1 MKTTM
6 QTTMMAMVVMG
17 ALATGGVAAAKGG
30 ALDGKSFAT
39 LLGDKGKPGSEGE
52 VITFKDGKFH
62 SKACDGFGFGDGA
75 YTAKTSGGV
84 TTFEADTQSA
94 KEGKMHWR
102 GTVSGDRVEGTY
114 VWTKAGQPPVEG
126 WFKTK

>member
-1 MKTTM
+1 MK
-6 QTTMMAMVVMG
+6 TTMMAMVMAG

-39 LLGDKGKPGSEGE
+39 LLGDKGKAGTEGE
-52 VITFKDGKFH
+52 VLTFKDGKFH

-75 YTAKTSGGV
+75 YTASSAAGV
-84 TTFEADTQSA
+84 TTFDADTASA
-94 KEGKMHWR
+94 KEGKMHWH
-102 GTVSGDRVEGTY
+102 GTVRGDRVEGTY
-114 VWTKAGQPPVEG
+114 LWTKAGQAPVEG